1 MNGHPSNGCA
11 PCEVCQHTPGGY
23 SRGDN
28 EALHPET
35 DYKKRV
41 KDKGAQ
47 EFRCKVI
54 HSKVGHFFHFT
65 EASGSSD
72 AQLLTQR

>member
-1 MNGHPSNGCA
+1 MVTLAMGLFPVKCA
-11 PCEVCQHTPGGY
+11 HNTPGDY
-23 SRGDN
+23 SRGDK
-28 EALHPET
+28 EALDPET

-54 HSKVGHFFHFT
+54 YSKVGRFFP
-65 EASGSSD
+65 S
-72 AQLLTQR
+72 R

>member
-1 MNGHPSNGCA
+1 MGLLSVKCA
-11 PCEVCQHTPGGY
+11 QSTPGG
-23 SRGDN
+23 DK
-28 EALHPET
+28 EALDPET

-54 HSKVGHFFHFT
+54 HSKVGHFFP
-65 EASGSSD
+65 SC
-72 AQLLTQR
+72 

>member
-1 MNGHPSNGCA
+1 MVTLAMGLLSVKCA
-11 PCEVCQHTPGGY
+11 QSTPGGY
-23 SRGDN
+23 SRGDK
-28 EALHPET
+28 EALDPET

-54 HSKVGHFFHFT
+54 HSKVGHFFP
-65 EASGSSD
+65 SC
-72 AQLLTQR
+72 